1 MSVFSFK
8 GSRRQDLLD
17 AALRQL
23 QAKKAEDPVWES
35 QTLLARCLGLERLA
49 VVADRSAE
57 VASEEITK
65 FADWLRR
72 YLADEPLAYL
82 EGKVGFFGHEFQVD
96 SRVLVPRADSECVVE
111 AGLQWMASREPG
123 MLVDVGTGSGCLLLT
138 LLLENPAW
146 RGLGIDYSAEAL
158 QVANANR
165 HALGLAE
172 RCSLMQGS
180 WLHPVLESKVDFVVS
195 NPPYIVSG
203 EELGPGVKEFEP
215 HLALFAPGNDPME
228 PYKILLGQA
237 STCLKA
243 EGALLF
249 EVGAGRSAEVR
260 SLANQDGF
268 LHIET
273 RTDLGGVE
281 RGVLLGKQAS

>member
-1 MSVFSFK
+1 MSGFSFG

-23 QAKKAEDPVWES
+23 QTRGAEDPVWES

-57 VASEEITK
+57 VDPQGIAK
-65 FADWLRR
+65 FKDWLKR
-72 YLADEPLAYL
+72 YLAGEPLAYL

-96 SRVLVPRADSECVVE
+96 SRVLVPRPDSECVVE
-111 AGLQWMASREPG
+111 AGLQWMALREPG
-123 MLVDVGTGSGCLLLT
+123 TLVDVGTGSGCLLLT
-138 LLLENPAW
+138 LLMESPGW
-146 RGLGIDYSAEAL
+146 RGIGIDYSADAL
-158 QVANANR
+158 QVADANR
-165 HALGLAE
+165 QALGLAD
-172 RCSLMQGS
+172 RCSLIHGS

-195 NPPYIVSG
+195 NPPYIVRG
-203 EELGPGVKEFEP
+203 EELGPGVQEFEP
-215 HLALFAPGNDPME
+215 HLALFAPGNAPME

-237 STCLKA
+237 STCLKPD
-243 EGALLF
+243 GALLF

-260 SLANQDGF
+260 ALANHAGF
-268 LHIET
+268 RHLET

-281 RGVLLGKQAS
+281 RAILLGKRVS

>member
-1 MSVFSFK
+1 MSGFSFG

-23 QAKKAEDPVWES
+23 QTRGAEDPVWES

-57 VASEEITK
+57 VDPQGIAK
-65 FADWLRR
+65 FTDWLKR
-72 YLADEPLAYL
+72 YLAGEPLAYL

-123 MLVDVGTGSGCLLLT
+123 TLVDVGTGSGCLLLT
-138 LLLENPAW
+138 LLMESPEW
-146 RGLGIDYSAEAL
+146 RGVGIDYSAEAL
-158 QVANANR
+158 QVADANR
-165 HALGLAE
+165 QALGLGD
-172 RCSLMQGS
+172 RCSLIQGS

-195 NPPYIVSG
+195 NPPYIVRG
-203 EELGPGVKEFEP
+203 EELGPGVQEFEP

-237 STCLKA
+237 STCLKPD
-243 EGALLF
+243 GALLF

-260 SLANQDGF
+260 ALANHTGF
-268 LHIET
+268 RHLET

-281 RGVLLGKQAS
+281 RGILLGKHAS